1 MSLITRVNPNI
12 LITGTPGV
20 GKSKFAELLHTKI
33 GVKVINVGH
42 FAKENNML
50 GEWDDKY
57 QSHELQEDELLDK
70 LEESVGKDTEGYYV
84 VEHHVPELFPER
96 WFDLVLVLRCNN
108 TLLYDRLASRGYT
121 GAKLEDNMSAEIFQ
135 TILDEAKES
144 YREEIVVELTSET
157 EDQLETNCA
166 RVMQWITQWK
176 QDKNKV
182 RPGKRRANQDIEKE
196 MQT

>member
-20 GKSKFAELLHTKI
+20 GKSKFAELLQSKI

-70 LEESVGKDTEGYYV
+70 LEESVGKDTEGHYV
-84 VEHHVPELFPER
+84 VEHHVPEVKIVYLKLNSFS
-96 WFDLVLVLRCNN
+96 
-108 TLLYDRLASRGYT
+108 TLSRRL
-121 GAKLEDNMSAEIFQ
+121 
-135 TILDEAKES
+135 
-144 YREEIVVELTSET
+144 
-157 EDQLETNCA
+157 DQLQPRMLISYN
-166 RVMQWITQWK
+166 
-176 QDKNKV
+176 
-182 RPGKRRANQDIEKE
+182 
-196 MQT
+196 

>member
-20 GKSKFAELLHTKI
+20 GKSKFAELLQSKI

-42 FAKENNML
+42 FAKENNFL
-50 GEWDDKY
+50 GEWDEKY
-57 QSHELQEDELLDK
+57 QSHELQEEELLDK
-70 LEESVGKDTEGYYV
+70 LEESVGQDTEGHYV

-157 EDQLETNCA
+157 EDQLETNCE

-182 RPGKRRANQDIEKE
+182 RPGKRRANQDIEKA